1 MSLAS
6 VRALTFDVFGT
17 VVDWRRSVA
26 AAGEALGRRKGIT
39 ADWTA
44 FADAWR
50 AGYKPAMDRVRRGE
64 RPWAH
69 LDVLHR
75 EQIDGLLARF
85 GIAGLGEAD
94 KDELNRAWHHLDPW
108 PDSIPG
114 LMRLKRKYVISTLTN
129 GTVSG
134 MIAMAKRAG
143 LPWDCVLTAENVRH
157 YKPDPEVYRM
167 AVELLG
173 PRPEQVMMVAAHNSD
188 LKHARSHG
196 MATAFVAR
204 PQEYGPRQ
212 AADVRAE
219 EEWDVVATDFL
230 DLVSKLGA

>member
-1 MSLAS
+1 MSLSS
-6 VRALTFDVFGT
+6 VRALVFDVFGT

-26 AAGEALGRRKGIT
+26 AAGEALGKRKGIK
-39 ADWTA
+39 ADWIA

-50 AGYKPAMDRVRRGE
+50 AGYKPAMDKVRRGE

-69 LDVLHR
+69 LDTLHR

-85 GIAGLGEAD
+85 GISGLDEAD
-94 KDELNRAWHHLDPW
+94 KDALNLAWHHLDPW
-108 PDSIPG
+108 PDSVAG
-114 LMRLKRKYVISTLTN
+114 LSRLKRKYVISTLTN

-143 LPWDCVLTAENVRH
+143 IPWDCVLTAENARH

-167 AVELLG
+167 AIELLG

-188 LKHARSHG
+188 LKHARSQG

-204 PQEYGPRQ
+204 PTEYGPKQTRDVQ
-212 AADVRAE
+212 AEDA
-219 EEWDVVATDFL
+219 WDVIATDFV
-230 DLVSKLGA
+230 DLAERMGA